1 MGVLCDT
8 AYSKPQTAF
17 PWRIDI
23 YAKPVKP
30 MDQLTS
36 AELVVWCKQSP
47 AIEEKGLIARIQSLY
62 YNGAALLKAA
72 NGPNR

>member
-1 MGVLCDT
+1 MV
-8 AYSKPQTAF
+8 
-17 PWRIDI
+17 

-36 AELVVWCKQSP
+36 AELIVWCKQSP

-62 YNGAALLKAA
+62 LYYNGAALLKAA
-72 NGPNR
+72 NGPNPT